1 MNENSVHDE
10 MKLRTVSNSQDIV
23 ARSKNKV
30 AVASAAVRVASFIF
44 GRFFG
49 QKLEIPLFC
58 VVFVKKTMF
67 RTYFVYSSLPC
78 FSSLIF
84 VDF

>member
-1 MNENSVHDE
+1 MSA
-10 MKLRTVSNSQDIV
+10 LRVSAFGFV
-23 ARSKNKV
+23 AP
-30 AVASAAVRVASFIF
+30 IW
-44 GRFFG
+44 FG